1 MFDDVTNVER
11 HASVIGTINVDW
23 KTRFE
28 EYIYDKRERFWWM
41 RNREVALEASLT
53 YVHLLYKSSQN
64 GDLQNKSAFL
74 KIQIDGRMN
83 QIPEEGRERERD
95 GLVRPTL

>member
-1 MFDDVTNVER
+1 
-11 HASVIGTINVDW
+11 
-23 KTRFE
+23 
-28 EYIYDKRERFWWM
+28 M

-74 KIQIDGRMN
+74 KIQIDGEWIKFQRK
-83 QIPEEGRERERD
+83 EERERD